1 MFVRGLH
8 HHSYIFQIF
17 TKKKCGTVYDDKC
30 KSIPEES
37 CTTVY
42 KNKCRYDK
50 KCSTSYVKECTKV
63 RFGAD
68 EGQTCPKSFLIIPSL
83 FLIPINLS
91 TKERLNH

>member
-1 MFVRGLH
+1 MPGEELRCLEEVCIIILK
-8 HHSYIFQIF
+8 IQIF

-63 RFGAD
+63 RFGYK
-68 EGQTCPKSFLIIPSL
+68 QT
-83 FLIPINLS
+83 
-91 TKERLNH
+91 

>member
-63 RFGAD
+63 RFGHK
-68 EGQTCPKSFLIIPSL
+68 QT
-83 FLIPINLS
+83 
-91 TKERLNH
+91 